1 MANYHEDIVNIE
13 LESGNIHRSF
23 LHHSIGEG
31 DDRAN
36 RFGVRVFRNG
46 EPENVSGSCFG
57 LFIRADGA
65 TVAINNGTVSGN
77 VAYVTLPDT
86 CYAVEGQFCLTIK
99 VGTANDTITLR
110 IVDGVVSR
118 TSTNT
123 AVDPGTIIPSVED
136 LIEAINDAVEAIPA
150 DYSELSTILM
160 KRAAFFPNVNY
171 NATMSL
177 QFEYDS
183 DAEQYTVTALK
194 NFSVYGFSWDSG
206 FVSIGRNGTD
216 IIYPMPESFSSETG
230 VGQTF
235 YFICF
240 DLDDRTEDTWQIVSY
255 SQMIADDSLVPICAV
270 YRKTTMFFDSNLK
283 VLFKNSVTDE
293 EFLAYESIR
302 TTGSALY
309 YLHLCS
315 ATALISGK
323 ANLLSEEKKIVF
335 TKPIFAPSAYVGGF
349 NASLVNETIEL
360 DWSEEPYPN
369 YARGIYWNNI
379 TGQLEAIYAGN
390 LTNDENFRNRL
401 RKNAYALICI
411 VYQGTFVYTC
421 GSCVPGKWF
430 VNGRD
435 IYGGASSELP
445 PDLFKAFKK
454 VGVIGDSLSVGYM
467 YNKETGVATSR
478 MLDYSW
484 PKQLMK
490 DAGVPWLNLGT
501 SGQNVLTWCSNATY
515 GKVQAEASGNKCQA
529 YIIGLGEND
538 QSDSTRGIPLG
549 SASDI
554 VDDYTQVATTYYGG
568 YARIIQILKHLN
580 PDCKIFCLTNPRAGT
595 GRAEYNVAVRYIA
608 TEYYDA
614 DDNVFLIDLA
624 YDSPELF
631 NAGTFLPVDSAT
643 IEGGHYSAIGYARIA
658 SIMGKAISTCIET
671 NQTHF
676 VNVAY
681 VAYDTNDPTANTMTE

>member
-1 MANYHEDIVNIE
+1 MANYREDIVDIE
-13 LESGNIHRSF
+13 LTGGSLHRSF
-23 LHHSIGEG
+23 CNRAIGAG
-31 DDRAN
+31 DEDAN
-36 RFGVRVFRNG
+36 RFGIRLFRNG
-46 EPENVSGSCFG
+46 QPENVSGSVMG
-57 LFIRADGA
+57 LFIRADGS
-65 TVAINNGTVSGN
+65 TVPIASGTVNGN
-77 VAYVTLPDT
+77 MAYVTLPEA
-86 CYAVEGQFCLTIK
+86 CYDVEGVFSLAIK
-99 VGTANDTITLR
+99 ITGGGITGTMR
-110 IVDGVVSR
+110 IVDGTVSR
-118 TSTNT
+118 TSTDV

-136 LIEAINDAVEAIPA
+136 LIEAIEEAAANIPA

-160 KRAAFFPNVNY
+160 KRAAYFPNINAA
-171 NATMSL
+171 ATMSL
-177 QFEYDS
+177 NFEYDS
-183 DAEQYTVTALK
+183 NAGQYTVTALK
-194 NFSVYGFSWDSG
+194 NFSVYGFSWEYG
-206 FVSIGRNGTD
+206 FLSIGRNGSD
-216 IIYPMPESFSSETG
+216 INYPMPESFSSETNI
-230 VGQTF
+230 GQTF
-235 YFICF
+235 HFICF
-240 DLDDRTEDTWQIVSY
+240 DLDDRTTDTWQIVSY
-255 SQMIADDSLVPICAV
+255 SQMKADDSLVPICAV
-270 YRKTTMFFDSNLK
+270 YRKRTMFFDSNLK

-293 EFLAYESIR
+293 EFLAYEDRR
-302 TTGSALY
+302 TTGSAFY
-309 YLHLCS
+309 YPKLCN

-323 ANLLSEEKKIVF
+323 ANLLSEENKIIF
-335 TKPIFAPSAYVGGF
+335 TNPIFAPSSYVGGF
-349 NASLVNETIEL
+349 DAGLVNETIEL

-369 YARGIYWNNI
+369 YARGIYYNNM

-390 LTNDENFRNRL
+390 LTSDENFSNRI

-421 GSCVPGKWF
+421 GACVPGKWF

-467 YNKETGVATSR
+467 YNKDTGVATSR
-478 MLDYSW
+478 MLSYSW

-490 DAGVPWLNLGT
+490 NAGVPWLNLGT

-515 GKVQAEASGNKCQA
+515 GKAQAEASGNKCQA

-538 QSDSTRGIPLG
+538 QSNSDRGCPLG
-549 SASDI
+549 QPSDI
-554 VDDYTQVATTYYGG
+554 VDDYTHVAATYYGG

-580 PDCKIFCLTNPRAGT
+580 PECKIFCLTNPRAGT

-658 SIMGKAISTCIET
+658 SIMEKAISKCIET

-681 VAYDTNDPTANTMTE
+681 VEYDTNDPTPNTMTQ